1 MDKEFLTKAL
11 LAEFQHCES
20 LDLITAGEESS
31 AVDSEFFECVDNA
44 YGRLDIDKLI
54 DDYGLDTITDKYP
67 EFGEM
72 CRQHL
77 KEVEEDSE
85 IGERDLTK
93 EGTKGADEEA
103 EEPPLASDDESPP
116 ISLKDDV
123 EKRIV
128 EGEHT
133 GKNSFNNQVREEDGY
148 VKELIEDQQTK
159 PSVVSAPQFGMFQGD
174 DAFVDVGYKGF
185 ASGNQIL
192 IRNGA
197 KRKTFTLL
205 GDNTIA
211 INGKRFPIHKNDDGS
226 VFAGWKSVQNT
237 NGKIQIEGQTL
248 TLSEDKK
255 EVSGLWK
262 AFPNQKV
269 FVFPADMRKGKY
281 VANLVE
287 QTGRQP
293 YESPESVNSPE
304 NYDTAGS
311 SNYSGESQF
320 FQNPIIGGAAG
331 AAAGAAGA
339 EKAAGASSN
348 NTIYTGHKDR
358 YGEDKTSASQN
369 GAGASGYTPNWTYG
383 NKTERDAKAAKERA
397 KEEAKRRGEKSTF
410 GNGAGKDGVRFTGAS
425 FYTKQRVENI
435 TAARGMRGTLQD
447 QGKLMRS
454 AFARKNMAQARRVSL
469 SADDYKV
476 LSQNYYQILHIN
488 TNNAKALKNDIT
500 LKTRYLSRETKNEL
514 KEARRELSKFGLTDN
529 YLKLKEKLERG
540 EFLGDQKRAAEKYL
554 KAQEKANEEVI
565 RKGFFDSK
573 NKGKLEVGGFA
584 ASLKLLEENK
594 RLSVPKTKKELE
606 EKIKKMENSKMG
618 LSKTDES
625 IMRAIFAL
633 NEGEKT
639 AKKAKNITRAISG
652 KATGALG
659 AAAGK
664 AQGKSKQYASSNQTA
679 QGLSLVLGPVLGAVG
694 LLRTA
699 LRTGKKAKATINKTL
714 RTIEQGKRTAAA
726 AGKAASAAGKVIA
739 KGAQKV
745 ARQGI
750 KKTAKVAA
758 RSVARSVRRTRE
770 KITAKAVRKAL
781 TKTVKKVVK
790 LVLRIIK
797 AIVSIILVLG
807 LPALIVIAVVAMLVY
822 MVQAALNGKSDFKY
836 NPGEQQTSDVIQ
848 GYVDILTECTNRFNE
863 ELEKRYGSGVA
874 GQDGQAILSFCEKV
888 NNLVKESDAKG
899 FTWEYHNGTIK
910 KSKAKPGQN
919 RFKTTSYEEALENFQ
934 KGKQS
939 NVNCSM
945 LPTWALRNAGIVGAK
960 EGVDNCHPPGAA
972 HSRIRWGD
980 EVVAEI
986 KQKAEINEYGGQK
999 TVKELVESGEITPG
1013 DIIGYDNYQHLNI
1026 YAGDE
1031 NFYDSGSAF
1040 TKPVH
1045 VDPGASWAMVHEGYL
1060 FKRGMYGRKP
1070 SFYTADVGWV
1080 IHFTG
1085 NSGGGTDAS
1094 GSGATASAST
1104 DATGYASRTDPA
1116 DGFPEISEGTT
1127 VPISPAWGITSGTW
1141 ANWEHSWEWWA
1152 GLDRGSPRINR
1163 SSNQYRLYEYMKN
1176 NGHTVAKASDSAL
1189 PLKGAFAVVD
1199 QKYYLVAATEFWG
1212 DIGDIFQIQFSS
1224 GQSILCIQAD
1234 AKNYVETGYKQG
1246 EKYGLY
1252 GGHLGSGRDL
1262 VEFFFFGPDGRAPSD
1277 VSPGINNQSGLGTP
1291 VSVKNCGNFMKGA
1304 SASDSSTPR
1313 SMDAS
1318 VVFVQDV
1325 NQGVYRKLL
1334 KQEYMPSSATPT
1346 PAKSKDEQ
1354 LDEILVNG
1362 NDYVEDTDDTP
1373 NNIYMFKDTTD
1384 EFPYGISP
1392 TPVPKKEKD
1401 EEKKALKSGKKL
1413 AKFEFYNNNQEII
1426 SMVEAMLDYNV
1437 SKSTSLAYIIYNDG
1451 SDSNGKDAS
1460 GSDKPDKIHK
1470 QNTDMVT
1477 EDEAML
1483 VQWLKLYGVDMTQY
1497 TKGSYE
1503 SLVDNLLVALFD
1515 SSHLVTETKVITY
1528 HDKGMTYEQP
1538 ARDAD
1543 GNLVLDED
1551 GDTVMETVT
1560 VPCPGHASTSA
1571 AVISIYFD
1579 DLFDL
1584 KGWWDSHIY
1593 KVDNFNKLNPKYD
1606 RDMKKATLK
1615 SGFQLIIKPKVE
1627 RHLNES
1633 CERTQSSMDAGVFT
1647 SSQIT
1652 KQQSKENRQKTFDF
1666 LVSECDLSPAQA
1678 IGVCGNIARECGF
1691 NPQALQPNG
1700 VGYGLIQWSYGRRTR
1715 LVSWCNQHGYAYD
1728 TLEGQLEYLKA
1739 NELGAANEGW
1749 SNGSIS
1755 KFKQIDDAEYAAEYF
1770 ARFNEQPG
1778 DIETEVGIR
1787 RANAAK
1793 YWRALTTY
1801 GANWSS
1807 MVD

>member
-20 LDLITAGEESS
+20 LDLITAGDERS

-93 EGTKGADEEA
+93 EGTKGAEEEA
-103 EEPPLASDDESPP
+103 DEPPLTSDDESPP
-116 ISLKDDV
+116 LSLKDDV

-159 PSVVSAPQFGMFQGD
+159 PSAVSAPQFGMFQGD
-174 DAFVDVGYKGF
+174 EAFVDVGFKGF

-287 QTGRQP
+287 QARQP
-293 YESPESVNSPE
+293 YEAPESVEGSE
-304 NYDTAGS
+304 GYDTTGS
-311 SNYSGESQF
+311 PKYGGESPLF
-320 FQNPIIGGAAG
+320 KNPIIGGATG

-358 YGEDKTSASQN
+358 YGEGKTSASQN
-369 GAGASGYTPNWTYG
+369 GADASGYTPNWTYG
-383 NKTERDAKAAKERA
+383 NKTERDAKADKERA
-397 KEEAKRRGEKSTF
+397 KEEVKKRGGKTAFES
-410 GNGAGKDGVRFTGAS
+410 GAGREDVKFTGAS
-425 FYTKQRVENI
+425 FYTKQRVENM
-435 TAARGMRGTLQD
+435 TAARGMRGTLQS

-454 AFARKNMAQARRVSL
+454 AFARKGLTQARGVKL
-469 SADDYKV
+469 SAADYKY
-476 LSQNYYQILHIN
+476 LSQNYYQLLHVN
-488 TNNAKALKNDIT
+488 TNNIQSAKNDTALKE
-500 LKTRYLSRETKNEL
+500 KYLSKATRSEL
-514 KEARRELSKFGLTDN
+514 KEAKKNLLRYGILDN
-529 YLKLKEKLERG
+529 YQKLKEKLEKD
-540 EFLGDQKRAAEKYL
+540 ELMGDQKMAAERYI
-554 KAQEKANEEVI
+554 KAEEKANEEVI
-565 RKGFFDSK
+565 REGFFNSK
-573 NKGKLEVGGFA
+573 NNGKLEVGGFA
-584 ASLKLLEENK
+584 ASLKLLSEEK
-594 RLSVPKTKKELE
+594 GLKVPKSKKELE
-606 EKIKKMENSKMG
+606 EKIEKMKSSKTG
-618 LSKTDES
+618 LSIEDENL
-625 IMRAIFAL
+625 MRAVFAL
-633 NEGEKT
+633 NDAEKT
-639 AKKAKNITRAISG
+639 AKKAKSISKVITG
-652 KATGALG
+652 KATGAVS

-664 AQGKSKQYASSNQTA
+664 TQGKSKQYGSSNQTA
-679 QGLSLVLGPVLGAVG
+679 QGLSLVLGPVLGAAG

-699 LRTGKKAKATINKTL
+699 LRTGKKAQAAINKTL

-726 AGKAASAAGKVIA
+726 AGKAASAAGKVIT

-750 KKTAKVAA
+750 KKTAKA
-758 RSVARSVRRTRE
+758 VARSVRRTRE
-770 KITAKAVRKAL
+770 KITAKAVRKVL
-781 TKTVKKVVK
+781 TKTVKKVVQ
-790 LVLRIIK
+790 LVLRIVK
-797 AIVSIILVLG
+797 AIVNIILVLG
-807 LPALIVIAVVAMLVY
+807 LPALIVVAVVAMLLY

-848 GYVDILTECTNRFNE
+848 NYVDVLTECTNKFNA
-863 ELEKRYGSGVA
+863 ELEKRYGSG
-874 GQDGQAILSFCEKV
+874 GTSQDGEAILSFCEKV

-919 RFKTTSYEEALENFQ
+919 RFKTTSYEKALENFQ

-945 LPTWALRNAGIVGAK
+945 LPTWALRNAGIIGAN

-980 EVVAEI
+980 DVVAEI

-999 TVKELVESGEITPG
+999 TVKELVATGEITPG

-1045 VDPGASWAMVHEGYL
+1045 VDSGASWAMVHEGYL
-1060 FKRGMYGRKP
+1060 FKHGMFGKKT
-1070 SFYTADVGWV
+1070 SFYNAAVGWV

-1085 NSGGGTDAS
+1085 SSGGGTDAS
-1094 GSGATASAST
+1094 GSGAIASGST

-1176 NGHTVAKASDSAL
+1176 NGHVVAKASDSSL
-1189 PLKGAFAVVD
+1189 PLTGAFAVVD

-1224 GQSILCIQAD
+1224 GKSILCIQAD

-1304 SASDSSTPR
+1304 SASGSSTPR

-1325 NQGVYRKLL
+1325 NQDVYRGLL
-1334 KQEYMPSSATPT
+1334 KQKYMPTSEIEA
-1346 PAKSKDEQ
+1346 PAKSKDEE
-1354 LDEILVNG
+1354 LNEIITSG
-1362 NDYVEDTDDTP
+1362 NDYVEDKNDTP
-1373 NNIYMFKDTTD
+1373 NNIYMYKDTTD

-1401 EEKKALKSGKKL
+1401 EQKKAEKKGKKL

-1451 SDSNGKDAS
+1451 ADSNGIDAS
-1460 GSDKPDKIHK
+1460 GSDKTDKIHK
-1470 QNTDMVT
+1470 QNTDMIT

-1483 VQWLKLYGVDMTQY
+1483 VQWLKYYGIDMTEY
-1497 TKGSYE
+1497 TKGGYE

-1543 GNLVLDED
+1543 GNLVLDAD

-1579 DLFDL
+1579 DLFNL
-1584 KGWWDSHIY
+1584 KDWWDDHIY
-1593 KVDNFNKLNPKYD
+1593 NVDKFDKLNPNYD
-1606 RDMKKATLK
+1606 KTMKKSTLK
-1615 SGFQLIIKPKVE
+1615 SGFQLIIKPQVE

-1647 SSQIT
+1647 TVKITSQ
-1652 KQQSKENRQKTFDF
+1652 QAKENRQKIFDY
-1666 LVSECDLSPAQA
+1666 LTSECNLSPAQA
-1678 IGVCGNIARECGF
+1678 VGILANMAKESHF
-1691 NPQALQPNG
+1691 NPQVVEYATGQ
-1700 VGYGLIQWSYGRRTR
+1700 GYGLIQWSFGRRTD

-1728 TLEGQLEYLKA
+1728 SLEGQLEYLKVH
-1739 NELGAANEGW
+1739 ELGNGAGWANGT
-1749 SNGSIS
+1749 IS
-1755 KFKQIDDAEYAAEYF
+1755 KFRQIEDAEYAAEYF
-1770 ARFNEQPG
+1770 VRFNEQPG
-1778 DIETEVGIR
+1778 NIEAEVGER
-1787 RANAAK
+1787 RATAAK
-1793 YWRALTTY
+1793 YWKALTTY